1 MALIEKL
8 QEIKTK
14 VAPKIQPTKLNQ
26 VFSDDTEVEYLDL
39 RNIDT
44 SKCNQIS
51 NPFTAC
57 SNLKK
62 INMSTWNT
70 EKLIGSSIV
79 NFFSACSSL
88 EEVDLSIFD
97 LKKITS
103 YRGWFNYCSSLKEI
117 KLDITN
123 VTTSSG
129 LQNTFRNCT
138 SLEKL
143 DFSGTE
149 NVQVSIDISTTGLTT
164 QGLMDMLD
172 TLPQLEEGCYT
183 TIIIGEEKLSLLT
196 EEQVAIFYE
205 KGYTLM

>member
-51 NPFTAC
+51 NPFSGC
-57 SNLKK
+57 SNLKR
-62 INMSTWNT
+62 INMSTWDTSNIQQI
-70 EKLIGSSIV
+70 L
-79 NFFSACSSL
+79 NFFSGCSSL
-88 EEVDLSIFD
+88 EEVDLENFNT
-97 LKKITS
+97 KRFTTF
-103 YRGWFNYCSSLKEI
+103 RGWFNYCSSIKEI

-138 SLEKL
+138 SLEKI
-143 DFSGTE
+143 DFTGTE
-149 NVQVSIDISTTGLTT
+149 DVKTSIDISTTGLTT
-164 QGLMDMLD
+164 QGLMDMLN